1 MRKKM
6 ISLMMT
12 VAMGTVMISGATV
25 VKADS
30 DEKETVKLAVWSS
43 GAADNFQKGAD
54 EFNKRQDKINF
65 VVEMQSGD
73 YSQYLGAKVAS
84 NDLPDMFFLNPYTQV
99 QQFAA
104 TDRIVDLSEEGFATK
119 IYDSVKDACSYD
131 GKIYAYPM
139 NLEML
144 GVYYNQELF
153 EKAGIT
159 EVPKTF
165 SQMKEVCEKLQ
176 ASGITPFAATYK
188 ETWTLNHL
196 FSCLQGAAVGDY
208 ESWVADMNAGKGLPN
223 IEGYG
228 GKGDMF
234 VHINVWTPQKLTKEQ
249 REFFQSQLQN
259 GDMNAEPTGKEKT
272 FFEKVKDMFN

>member
-84 NDLPDMFFLNPYTQV
+84 NDLPDMFFLNPYAQV

-104 TDRIVDLSEEGFATK
+104 TDRIVDLSEEEFATK
-119 IYDSVKDACSYD
+119 IYDSVKDAKWVEESRILNMGFGHNHYIKLYYGAD
-131 GKIYAYPM
+131 
-139 NLEML
+139 NLEI
-144 GVYYNQELF
+144 
-153 EKAGIT
+153 EKI
-159 EVPKTF
+159 V
-165 SQMKEVCEKLQ
+165 L
-176 ASGITPFAATYK
+176 TP
-188 ETWTLNHL
+188 N
-196 FSCLQGAAVGDY
+196 
-208 ESWVADMNAGKGLPN
+208 
-223 IEGYG
+223 
-228 GKGDMF
+228 
-234 VHINVWTPQKLTKEQ
+234 
-249 REFFQSQLQN
+249 R
-259 GDMNAEPTGKEKT
+259 
-272 FFEKVKDMFN
+272 

>member
-84 NDLPDMFFLNPYTQV
+84 NDLPDMFLPESIYT
-99 QQFAA
+99 
-104 TDRIVDLSEEGFATK
+104 
-119 IYDSVKDACSYD
+119 
-131 GKIYAYPM
+131 
-139 NLEML
+139 
-144 GVYYNQELF
+144 
-153 EKAGIT
+153 
-159 EVPKTF
+159 
-165 SQMKEVCEKLQ
+165 
-176 ASGITPFAATYK
+176 
-188 ETWTLNHL
+188 
-196 FSCLQGAAVGDY
+196 GAAVC
-208 ESWVADMNAGKGLPN
+208 SN
-223 IEGYG
+223 
-228 GKGDMF
+228 
-234 VHINVWTPQKLTKEQ
+234 
-249 REFFQSQLQN
+249 RQN
-259 GDMNAEPTGKEKT
+259 CG
-272 FFEKVKDMFN
+272 FERGRIYNKDL

>member
-84 NDLPDMFFLNPYTQV
+84 NDLPDMFFLNPYSQV
-99 QQFAA
+99 QQQA
-104 TDRIVDLSEEGFATK
+104 
-119 IYDSVKDACSYD
+119 
-131 GKIYAYPM
+131 
-139 NLEML
+139 
-144 GVYYNQELF
+144 ELW
-153 EKAGIT
+153 I
-159 EVPKTF
+159 
-165 SQMKEVCEKLQ
+165 
-176 ASGITPFAATYK
+176 
-188 ETWTLNHL
+188 
-196 FSCLQGAAVGDY
+196 
-208 ESWVADMNAGKGLPN
+208 
-223 IEGYG
+223 
-228 GKGDMF
+228 
-234 VHINVWTPQKLTKEQ
+234 
-249 REFFQSQLQN
+249 
-259 GDMNAEPTGKEKT
+259 
-272 FFEKVKDMFN
+272 

>member
-84 NDLPDMFFLNPYTQV
+84 NDLPDMFFLNPYAQV

-104 TDRIVDLSEEGFATK
+104 TDRKFMRIQWLWKCWEF
-119 IYDSVKDACSYD
+119 IIIRSYL
-131 GKIYAYPM
+131 KRP
-139 NLEML
+139 
-144 GVYYNQELF
+144 EL
-153 EKAGIT
+153 
-159 EVPKTF
+159 
-165 SQMKEVCEKLQ
+165 
-176 ASGITPFAATYK
+176 
-188 ETWTLNHL
+188 
-196 FSCLQGAAVGDY
+196 
-208 ESWVADMNAGKGLPN
+208 
-223 IEGYG
+223 
-228 GKGDMF
+228 
-234 VHINVWTPQKLTKEQ
+234 QKYRKH
-249 REFFQSQLQN
+249 SH
-259 GDMNAEPTGKEKT
+259 K
-272 FFEKVKDMFN
+272 